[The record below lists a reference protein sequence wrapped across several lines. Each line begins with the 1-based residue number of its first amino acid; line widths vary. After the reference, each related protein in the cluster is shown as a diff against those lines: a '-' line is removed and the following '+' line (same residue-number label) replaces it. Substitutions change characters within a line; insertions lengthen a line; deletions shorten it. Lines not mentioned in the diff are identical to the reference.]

1 MAKALRLF
9 VLKDTNSG
17 VIVKDNDGNPLYFS
31 DKMVAKRS
39 KTEHQHVS
47 YGPDHKKFVSK

>member
-1 MAKALRLF
+1 MPKTLRLF
-9 VLKDTNSG
+9 VLKDNNSG
-17 VIVKDNDGNPLYFS
+17 VIVKDSDGNPLYFS

-47 YGPDHKKFVSK
+47 YGPDHKKFRNK